1 MFSISSIKQ
10 RLVPPSSR
18 SFHDFERNVNE
29 EIALLR
35 RQLSILQGQN
45 TQLSSQLTE
54 LQDTNSRAHNYEQTR
69 DMMLYWQ
76 LFRENDEN
84 LSDATKR
91 FSADCPAQLDL
102 LDCSKTQR

>member
-1 MFSISSIKQ
+1 MT
-10 RLVPPSSR
+10 
-18 SFHDFERNVNE
+18 E
-29 EIALLR
+29 EVALLR
-35 RQLSILQGQN
+35 KQLSILQDQN
-45 TQLSSQLTE
+45 SQLSSQLTE

-84 LSDATKR
+84 LLDAKKR
-91 FSADCPAQLDL
+91 FSADCPGQLDL